1 MKLQIIS
8 RETIK
13 PSSPIPHSQI
23 WYKPSVFNQMSYGV
37 YIPIIQFYTS
47 NGGDNLVDFSHRLS
61 RLKKSLSETL
71 TRYYALAGRI
81 GDGGSIVFPDRS
93 FWGWIL
99 STKFYISFP
108 LRYKQK
114 ISFIFSCFSL
124 VLRNRPCVWFKLKTQ
139 LIYRFFLLCQKYKP
153 KFFFPTTQEKAVQ
166 ENHNTKMLKQSI

>member
-1 MKLQIIS
+1 MTVFFRTDFLFFKTKQKHILQYKKNPKVFRIFKIQIQWHGCGLQTSFKIYREGLATMKPEIIS

-13 PSSPIPHSQI
+13 PSFPTPHSQI
-23 WYKPSVFNQMSYGV
+23 WYKLSVFDQMSYGV

-81 GDGGSIVFPDRS
+81 GDGGCIVFPDRS

-99 STKFYISFP
+99 STKFYISFL
-108 LRYKQK
+108 LRYK
-114 ISFIFSCFSL
+114 
-124 VLRNRPCVWFKLKTQ
+124 
-139 LIYRFFLLCQKYKP
+139 
-153 KFFFPTTQEKAVQ
+153 
-166 ENHNTKMLKQSI
+166 